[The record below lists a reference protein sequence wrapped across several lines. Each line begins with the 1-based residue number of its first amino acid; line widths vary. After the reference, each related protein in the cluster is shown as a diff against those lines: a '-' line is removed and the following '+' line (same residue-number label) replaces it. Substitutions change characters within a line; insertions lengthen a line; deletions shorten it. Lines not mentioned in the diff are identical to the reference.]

1 MSSMRGVALILL
13 LVTSTAASTQVS
25 SPAVP
30 VQAAAAAA
38 PAYSY
43 SVAAAL
49 NDWRRLKDN
58 GGYSFADYARFLIY
72 NPGWPSE
79 DSMRRKAEQLMRP
92 GENAATVL
100 SFYSVEKPQSGNGFA
115 RLADALSQNGRHAEA
130 LIAAREAWASADLSA
145 ADEQSIYARWGRNF
159 TTADND
165 RRVDALLFAKDPTD
179 AQRLLGTTTPTRRG
193 AFSAR
198 IAMQK
203 RDPNAEALYQPF
215 LRTVTNDAGLMMD
228 RARYLRD
235 ANWEDSA
242 RQLFA
247 RNFTFTYRPADAE
260 RFMDMML
267 LLADG
272 AAQDGQWSI
281 AYNIARQ
288 ADEALAPGIDMA
300 DRPLGIRDKYTSLMW
315 LGGTAA
321 WSGLNRASDAMFMFD
336 RYARGGRSLQVLTK
350 GLYWAGKAAQSARRN
365 TESVAYFQRA
375 AAYPELFYAQLSLE
389 QLGRAVPAPGPLP
402 TFAVSAA
409 QRAEFPT
416 RRLVQA
422 TSILGAQGR
431 REEQTLFVRAL
442 AESLNNDSE
451 RALATQFGQQIGRDD
466 LGVWVARMARVKGS
480 SFYVETA
487 YPRLQANVGGARM
500 WSLAHG
506 ITRQESSFDRS
517 AISHA
522 GARGMMQ
529 LMPGTAREQAG
540 KMGVG
545 YDGYRLTTDPAYNV
559 MLGTAYFQRMLNI
572 WDGNVPLAVASYNA
586 GSGNVGKWVRRYGDP
601 RGRQSVV
608 RWIEQIPFSET
619 KAYVQRVIENSVVY
633 DRMNPHNPP
642 RTVHVSNFLGKGAPG

>member
-1 MSSMRGVALILL
+1 
-13 LVTSTAASTQVS
+13 
-25 SPAVP
+25 
-30 VQAAAAAA
+30 
-38 PAYSY
+38 
-43 SVAAAL
+43 
-49 NDWRRLKDN
+49 
-58 GGYSFADYARFLIY
+58 
-72 NPGWPSE
+72 
-79 DSMRRKAEQLMRP
+79 MRRP
-92 GENAATVL
+92 
-100 SFYSVEKPQSGNGFA
+100 SFRSTRSKKPQSGNGFA
-115 RLADALSQNGRHAEA
+115 RLADALSQSGRHSEA
-130 LIAAREAWASADLSA
+130 LIAAREAWASPDLSA
-145 ADEQSIYARWGRNF
+145 ADEQSIYARWGRSF

-179 AQRLLGTTTPTRRG
+179 AQRLLGTTTPTRRA

-198 IAMQK
+198 IAMQM

-215 LRTVTNDAGLMMD
+215 LHTVTNDAGLMMD

-235 ANWEDSA
+235 ANWESSA
-242 RQLFA
+242 RDLFA
-247 RNFTFTYRPADAE
+247 RNYSFTYRPADAE

-272 AAQDGQWSI
+272 AAQDGQWGV

-321 WSGLNRASDAMFMFD
+321 WSGLNRPADAMFMFD

-350 GLYWAGKAAQSARRN
+350 GLYWAGKAAQSARRS

-402 TFAVSAA
+402 TFAISAA

-451 RALATQFGQQIGRDD
+451 RALATQFGQQIGRED

-487 YPRLQANVGGARM
+487 YPRLQASVGGARM

-506 ITRQESSFDRS
+506 ITRQESSFDRA

-540 KMGVG
+540 KIGVG

-608 RWIEQIPFSET
+608 SWIEQIPFSET

>member
-25 SPAVP
+25 IPAVP

-179 AQRLLGTTTPTRRG
+179 AQRLLGTTTPTRRA

-321 WSGLNRASDAMFMFD
+321 WSGLNRAADAMFMFD

-608 RWIEQIPFSET
+608 SWIEQIPFSET

>member
-13 LVTSTAASTQVS
+13 LVTSTAASTQAP
-25 SPAVP
+25 SPVVP
-30 VQAAAAAA
+30 IQAAAAAA

-43 SVAAAL
+43 SVVAAL
-49 NDWRRLKDN
+49 NDWRRLKDSR
-58 GGYSFADYARFLIY
+58 GYSFADYARFLIY

-100 SFYSVEKPQSGNGFA
+100 AFYSVEKPQSGNGFA
-115 RLADALSQNGRHAEA
+115 RLADALSQSGRHAEA
-130 LIAAREAWASADLSA
+130 LIAAREAWASPDLSA
-145 ADEQSIYARWGRNF
+145 ADEQSIYARWGSNF

-179 AQRLLGTTTPTRRG
+179 ARRLLATTTPARRA

-198 IAMQK
+198 IAMQT

-215 LRTVTNDAGLMMD
+215 LQTVTSDAGLMMD

-247 RNFTFTYRPADAE
+247 RNYTFTYRPADAE

-272 AAQDGQWSI
+272 AAQDGQWSL

-321 WSGLNRASDAMFMFD
+321 WSGLNRPADAMFMFD

-350 GLYWAGKAAQSARRN
+350 GLYWAGKAAQSTRRS

-402 TFAVSAA
+402 TFAISAA
-409 QRAEFPT
+409 QRTEFPT

-422 TSILGAQGR
+422 TSVLGAQGR

-451 RALATQFGQQIGRDD
+451 RALATQFGQQIGRED

-487 YPRLQANVGGARM
+487 YPRLNAQVGGARM

-517 AISHA
+517 AVSHA

-572 WDGNVPLAVASYNA
+572 WDGSVPLAVASYNA

-608 RWIEQIPFSET
+608 SWIEQIPFSET

>member
-145 ADEQSIYARWGRNF
+145 ADEQGIYARWGRNF

-179 AQRLLGTTTPTRRG
+179 AQRLLGMTTPTRRG

-288 ADEALAPGIDMA
+288 ADEALLPGIDMA

-608 RWIEQIPFSET
+608 SWIEQIPFSET

>member
-145 ADEQSIYARWGRNF
+145 ADEQGIYARWGRNF

-179 AQRLLGTTTPTRRG
+179 AQRLLGTTTPTRRA

-608 RWIEQIPFSET
+608 SWIEQIPFSET